1 MLGGA
6 LVEQMPELWRNIRSD
21 GRAQLALINTLG
33 WDSFFSRCNA
43 VDARSHSVPGSSIMA
58 SDGDDPDAS
67 SPSTIRD
74 LLVELPDGEYM
85 YKHAEAPT
93 RDLEYEELARVV
105 EAARSLNFY
114 DRVRRWDDLRRIMKR
129 KDVSSVRVDER
140 AMNDLDALRASCAK
154 LQRRIDRFGKAQLDA
169 LPKGE
174 VLVQALRRYVA
185 PDASRLA

>member
-1 MLGGA
+1 
-6 LVEQMPELWRNIRSD
+6 
-21 GRAQLALINTLG
+21 
-33 WDSFFSRCNA
+33 
-43 VDARSHSVPGSSIMA
+43 MA

-74 LLVELPDGEYM
+74 LLVELPDGDYM

-93 RDLEYEELARVV
+93 RDLPYEELAQVV
-105 EAARSLNFY
+105 DAAKSLNFY
-114 DRVRRWDDLRRIMKR
+114 ERSRPWDDLRRIMKR
-129 KDVSSVRVDER
+129 RDVDSVFVDDE

-154 LQRRIDRFGKAQLDA
+154 LQRRIDRFGTAQLDA

-174 VLVQALRRYVA
+174 VHVKALRAYVA

>member
-1 MLGGA
+1 
-6 LVEQMPELWRNIRSD
+6 
-21 GRAQLALINTLG
+21 
-33 WDSFFSRCNA
+33 
-43 VDARSHSVPGSSIMA
+43 MA
-58 SDGDDPDAS
+58 SDGDAS

-74 LLVELPDGEYM
+74 LLVALPDGGYV

-93 RDLEYEELARVV
+93 RDLDYEDLAQVV

-114 DRVRRWDDLRRIMKR
+114 ERVRPWDDLRRIMKR

-174 VLVQALRRYVA
+174 VLVKALRSVGVA

>member
-1 MLGGA
+1 
-6 LVEQMPELWRNIRSD
+6 
-21 GRAQLALINTLG
+21 
-33 WDSFFSRCNA
+33 
-43 VDARSHSVPGSSIMA
+43 MA
-58 SDGDDPDAS
+58 SDGDES
-67 SPSTIRD
+67 SPSGTIRD
-74 LLVELPDGEYM
+74 LLVTLPDGEYM

-114 DRVRRWDDLRRIMKR
+114 DRVRPWDDLRRIMKR
-129 KDVSSVRVDER
+129 KDVSSVRVDEN
-140 AMNDLDALRASCAK
+140 AMTDIEALRQSCAK

-174 VLVQALRRYVA
+174 VLVKALRTTGIA

>member
-1 MLGGA
+1 
-6 LVEQMPELWRNIRSD
+6 
-21 GRAQLALINTLG
+21 
-33 WDSFFSRCNA
+33 
-43 VDARSHSVPGSSIMA
+43 MA

-74 LLVELPDGEYM
+74 LLVTLPDGDYM

-114 DRVRRWDDLRRIMKR
+114 ERVRPWDDLRRIMKR
-129 KDVSSVRVDER
+129 RAVETVRVDDR
-140 AMNDLDALRASCAK
+140 ALTDLDALRASCAK
-154 LQRRIDRFGKAQLDA
+154 LQRRIDRFGTAQLDA

-174 VLVQALRRYVA
+174 VHVQALRRYVA

>member
-1 MLGGA
+1 
-6 LVEQMPELWRNIRSD
+6 
-21 GRAQLALINTLG
+21 
-33 WDSFFSRCNA
+33 
-43 VDARSHSVPGSSIMA
+43 MA
-58 SDGDDPDAS
+58 SDGD
-67 SPSTIRD
+67 PSGTIRD
-74 LLVELPDGEYM
+74 LLVALPDGGYM

-114 DRVRRWDDLRRIMKR
+114 ERVRPWDDLRRIMKR
-129 KDVSSVRVDER
+129 RDVKTVFVDDQ

-174 VLVQALRRYVA
+174 VLVKALRAFVA

>member
-1 MLGGA
+1 
-6 LVEQMPELWRNIRSD
+6 
-21 GRAQLALINTLG
+21 
-33 WDSFFSRCNA
+33 
-43 VDARSHSVPGSSIMA
+43 MA
-58 SDGDDPDAS
+58 SDGDAS
-67 SPSTIRD
+67 ETGTIRD
-74 LLVELPDGEYM
+74 LLVALPDGDYM

-129 KDVSSVRVDER
+129 KAVATVRVDDT
-140 AMNDLDALRASCAK
+140 ALNDIESLRQSCAK
-154 LQRRIDRFGKAQLDA
+154 LQKRIGRFGKAQLDA

-174 VLVQALRRYVA
+174 VHVKALRQYVA

>member
-1 MLGGA
+1 
-6 LVEQMPELWRNIRSD
+6 
-21 GRAQLALINTLG
+21 
-33 WDSFFSRCNA
+33 
-43 VDARSHSVPGSSIMA
+43 MA
-58 SDGDDPDAS
+58 SDGDES

-74 LLVELPDGEYM
+74 LLVELPDGDYM

-114 DRVRRWDDLRRIMKR
+114 ERVRPWDDLRRIMKR
-129 KDVSSVRVDER
+129 KDVSSVLGVDDR
-140 AMNDLDALRASCAK
+140 GMTDLEALRQSCAK
-154 LQRRIDRFGKAQLDA
+154 LQKRINRFGKAQLDA

-174 VLVQALRRYVA
+174 VLVKALRSVGVA

>member
-1 MLGGA
+1 
-6 LVEQMPELWRNIRSD
+6 
-21 GRAQLALINTLG
+21 
-33 WDSFFSRCNA
+33 
-43 VDARSHSVPGSSIMA
+43 MA

-74 LLVELPDGEYM
+74 LLVALPDGDYM

-93 RDLEYEELARVV
+93 RDLEYDELAQVV
-105 EAARSLNFY
+105 DAAKSLNFY
-114 DRVRRWDDLRRIMKR
+114 ERSRRWDDLRRIMKR
-129 KDVSSVRVDER
+129 RDVDSVFVDDQ
-140 AMNDLDALRASCAK
+140 AMTDLDALRASCAK
-154 LQRRIDRFGKAQLDA
+154 LQRRINRFGKAQLDA

>member
-1 MLGGA
+1 
-6 LVEQMPELWRNIRSD
+6 
-21 GRAQLALINTLG
+21 
-33 WDSFFSRCNA
+33 
-43 VDARSHSVPGSSIMA
+43 MA
-58 SDGDDPDAS
+58 
-67 SPSTIRD
+67 
-74 LLVELPDGEYM
+74 LPDGEYM
-85 YKHAEAPT
+85 YKHAEAPP

-114 DRVRRWDDLRRIMKR
+114 ERVRTWDDLRRIMKR

-174 VLVQALRRYVA
+174 VHVKALRQYVA

>member
-1 MLGGA
+1 
-6 LVEQMPELWRNIRSD
+6 
-21 GRAQLALINTLG
+21 
-33 WDSFFSRCNA
+33 
-43 VDARSHSVPGSSIMA
+43 MA

-74 LLVELPDGEYM
+74 LLVALPDGDYM

-93 RDLEYEELARVV
+93 RELEYDELARVV

-114 DRVRRWDDLRRIMKR
+114 DRARTWDDLRRIMKR
-129 KDVSSVRVDER
+129 KDVSSVRVDEN
-140 AMNDLDALRASCAK
+140 AMTDIEALRQSCAK

-174 VLVQALRRYVA
+174 VLVKALRTTHVA

>member
-1 MLGGA
+1 
-6 LVEQMPELWRNIRSD
+6 
-21 GRAQLALINTLG
+21 
-33 WDSFFSRCNA
+33 
-43 VDARSHSVPGSSIMA
+43 MA

-74 LLVELPDGEYM
+74 LLVALPNGDYM

-114 DRVRRWDDLRRIMKR
+114 DRVRPWDDLRRIMKR
-129 KDVSSVRVDER
+129 RAVATVRVDDR
-140 AMNDLDALRASCAK
+140 AMNDIESLRQSCAK
-154 LQRRIDRFGKAQLDA
+154 LQKRIDRFGNAQLDA

-174 VLVQALRRYVA
+174 VHVKALRTYVA
-185 PDASRLA
+185 PDCSRLA

>member
-1 MLGGA
+1 
-6 LVEQMPELWRNIRSD
+6 
-21 GRAQLALINTLG
+21 
-33 WDSFFSRCNA
+33 
-43 VDARSHSVPGSSIMA
+43 MA
-58 SDGDDPDAS
+58 SDGDES
-67 SPSTIRD
+67 SPSGTIRD
-74 LLVELPDGEYM
+74 LLVALPDGDYM

-93 RDLEYEELARVV
+93 RDLAYEELARVV

-114 DRVRRWDDLRRIMKR
+114 DRARTWDDLRRIMKR
-129 KDVSSVRVDER
+129 RDVESVRVDDQ

-174 VLVQALRRYVA
+174 VLVKALRTYVA

>member
-1 MLGGA
+1 
-6 LVEQMPELWRNIRSD
+6 
-21 GRAQLALINTLG
+21 
-33 WDSFFSRCNA
+33 
-43 VDARSHSVPGSSIMA
+43 MA
-58 SDGDDPDAS
+58 SDGEGS
-67 SPSTIRD
+67 GPSTIRD
-74 LLVELPDGEYM
+74 LLVALPDGGYR

-93 RDLEYEELARVV
+93 RDLPYEELARVV

-114 DRVRRWDDLRRIMKR
+114 ERVRPWDDLRRIMKR
-129 KDVSSVRVDER
+129 RDVSSVFVDDQ

-174 VLVQALRRYVA
+174 AMVKVMRKYVA